1 MAHRIALRLDGPLAR
16 RVRRCLLAERDVEV
30 GLLVDDPGDGSIPTV
45 AALDG
50 WDALAVDQIS
60 GDSRRAVDQALER
73 RIPVVSGE
81 GLPAW
86 NHPAGGTLVTGV
98 LTGAGLAAA
107 LAVSAAPDGP
117 PPAETRLAW
126 TVPGDPLAGGIPVAF
141 PEPVGPLWAGRAEHP
156 LPWPSVTGLAAP
168 HCSQWRGAT
177 ARLRIRGAEA
187 ERDLVRGV
195 VDDADFLDAVCMS
208 AAALAAAQ
216 GAYPEGVNSAGDPNG
231 LFLRLARRAGL
242 EEATFAPG

>member
-1 MAHRIALRLDGPLAR
+1 MAYRIALRLDDPLAR
-16 RVRRCLLAERDVEV
+16 RVRRCLLAERGVEV
-30 GLLVDDPGDGSIPTV
+30 GLLVDDPGDGSIPAV
-45 AALDG
+45 ASLKG
-50 WDALAVDQIS
+50 WDALAVDLIS
-60 GDSRRAVDQALER
+60 DESRRAVDQALER
-73 RIPVVSGE
+73 GIPVVSGG

-86 NHPAGGTLVTGV
+86 NHPGGGTLVAGV

-107 LAVSAAPDGP
+107 LAMSAAPDGP

-156 LPWPSVTGLAAP
+156 LPWPSAIGLAAP

-177 ARLRIRGAEA
+177 ACLKIRGDGA

-195 VDDADFLDAVCMS
+195 VDDADFLDAVCMAS
-208 AAALAAAQ
+208 AALAAAR

-231 LFLRLARRAGL
+231 LFIRLARRAGM
-242 EEATFAPG
+242 EEATFVPS

>member
-1 MAHRIALRLDGPLAR
+1 MAYRIALRLDDPLAR
-16 RVRRCLLAERDVEV
+16 RVRRCLLAERGVEA

-45 AALDG
+45 AALEG
-50 WDALAVDQIS
+50 WDALAVDRIS
-60 GDSRRAVDQALER
+60 DESRRAVDQALEQG
-73 RIPVVSGE
+73 IPVVSGDN
-81 GLPAW
+81 LPAW
-86 NHPAGGTLVTGV
+86 KYPSGGTLVAGV

-126 TVPGDPLAGGIPVAF
+126 TVPGDPLAVGIPVAF

-177 ARLRIRGAEA
+177 ARLKIRGGGAD
-187 ERDLVRGV
+187 RGLVRGV
-195 VDDADFLDAVCMS
+195 VDDADFLDAVCMAS
-208 AAALAAAQ
+208 AALAAAR
-216 GAYPEGVNSAGDPNG
+216 GAYPEGLNSTGDPNG
-231 LFLRLARRAGL
+231 LFMRLARRAGL